1 MVALVGVAGAT
12 DNTATLNVPWTNYGT
27 GPPETAID
35 IQAGD
40 VAILAWN
47 GQSTPTWTAPSGWE
61 LAAPE
66 VIGSTGS
73 HRSRIYVMELDGTEG
88 GTPVTLAA
96 SGISKMMGM
105 IYVARGV
112 DVADIIDAIASRDE
126 TSTGT
131 THACPQITTVA
142 ADAPVLTI
150 IHERLTDSSTAY
162 TAPSPGYTKRLQPAP
177 VGGGGSVSGAIA
189 DDGLAV
195 SRAAGTNVTPPAWT
209 NGASTN
215 NVITWTISLTPS
227 AGAPSGTGSITA
239 TASLEGSGS
248 KTTAG
253 TATAAAASTGSGTGS
268 KTVAGAGAIAATAT
282 LAGVGA
288 TALPSAPEVPVFVP
302 GVPVG
307 QVPAE
312 FNAKI
317 RDVFTG
323 LLAPA
328 GFIARNTTGQTLTE
342 ATVQAV
348 TFDQIDEDVYEGW
361 NAAAPSRWVVPDGW
375 EGWWHAT
382 AAVSLTGT
390 GASGLVLI
398 PSIAVNSGL
407 PNIGV
412 IYEGQE
418 VLVPTGNSGQSKT
431 VASGWWVYA
440 KPGDVVQLLLY
451 FSDESGITSVDTA
464 AGLQCRLELF
474 WDGA

>member
-1 MVALVGVAGAT
+1 MAELVGVAGAT
-12 DNTATLNVPWTNYGT
+12 DNTATLNVAWTQYGT
-27 GPPETAID
+27 ATPIP

-47 GQSTPTWTAPSGWE
+47 GQSTPTWTAPAGWT

-73 HRSRIYVMELDGTEG
+73 HRSRIYVLELDGTEG
-88 GTPVTLAA
+88 GTPVALAA
-96 SGISKMMGM
+96 SAINKMMGM

-126 TSTGT
+126 TVTGT
-131 THACPQITTVA
+131 SHACPQITTVA

-162 TAPSPGYTKRLQPAP
+162 TAPVGYTKRLQPAP

-195 SRAAGTNVTPPAWT
+195 SRAAGTTVTPPAWT

-239 TASLEGSGS
+239 TAALTGTGS

-253 TATAAAASTGSGTGS
+253 TGTTAAASAGSGAGTKTAAGTGAITATAALTG
-268 KTVAGAGAIAATAT
+268 A
-282 LAGVGA
+282 GA
-288 TALPSAPEVPVFVP
+288 TALPSAPEVPVFLP

-317 RDVFTG
+317 RDPLHG

-328 GFIARNTTGQTLTE
+328 VFRARNTAGQTITE
-342 ATVQAV
+342 NTIQAV
-348 TFDQIDEDVYEGW
+348 TWDVIDEDPYEGW
-361 NAAAPSRWVVPDGW
+361 NAGAPTRFVVPDGW
-375 EGWWHAT
+375 AGWWSAT
-382 AAVSLTGT
+382 ANVSIFGT
-390 GASGLVLI
+390 GASSLVLI

-418 VLVPTGNSGQSKT
+418 VFVPTSTSGAPKT
-431 VASGWWVYA
+431 VNGAWSVYA
-440 KPGDVVQLLLY
+440 KPGDVIEVTLY
-451 FSDESGITSVDTA
+451 FSDESAITAVDTT
-464 AGLQCRLELF
+464 AGFECRVELI